1 MEIRQITSMTAA
13 QYMCTQV
20 SNISFQLFLS
30 EHDRAGAIVQDL
42 SKSHIFGVLVDDPDC
57 TKLGNST

>member
-1 MEIRQITSMTAA
+1 MTAA